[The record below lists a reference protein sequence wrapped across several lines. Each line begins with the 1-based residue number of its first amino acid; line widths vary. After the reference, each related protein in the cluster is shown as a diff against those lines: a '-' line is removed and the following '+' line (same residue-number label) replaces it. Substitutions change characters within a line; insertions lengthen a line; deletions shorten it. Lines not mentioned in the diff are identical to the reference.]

1 MIEFALVVAGA
12 TLIAGIVGAWA
23 LRLLKTVSG
32 RLVGLALLAGV
43 LPVGA
48 VLLSGVVMFHM
59 GADVVILAVAAAS
72 STVAIGAALL
82 VTRSISS
89 PLRDLQRS
97 VRLMARGDFTARVR
111 TEAPPAELAEVAS
124 AFNEMAARLGRLF
137 DARRELVAWASH
149 DLRTPLTALQST
161 LEAIEDG
168 LVEPNHYLPAMRQ
181 NVRTLR
187 RLVDDLFELAQIDA
201 GAVTLDLEDV
211 QVGPVVEACVDG
223 LRSEARSREVT
234 LATSVE
240 DALPEVR
247 IAPDKVERVLM
258 NVLTNALRFTPAR
271 GSVSVSVER
280 RNGEVVIAV
289 DDSGRGIAVGSERR
303 VFDRFWRADPARS
316 PGHDGA
322 GLGLA
327 IAKGLVEAHGGR
339 IWAEGRSGGG
349 TRVAFTLPPSGHMRL
364 SPVSVRRA

>member
-12 TLIAGIVGAWA
+12 TLVAGIIGAWA
-23 LRLLKTVSG
+23 LRLLKTVSS
-32 RLVGLALLAGV
+32 RLVGLALLGGS
-43 LPVGA
+43 LPVAA
-48 VLLSGVVMFHM
+48 VLLSGVAMFHM

-97 VRLMARGDFTARVR
+97 ARLMAAGDFTARVH
-111 TEAPPAELAEVAS
+111 TEAAPTELAELAG

-149 DLRTPLTALQST
+149 DLRTPLTALHSA

-168 LVEPNHYLPAMRQ
+168 VVEPGHYLQAMRQ

-187 RLVDDLFELAQIDA
+187 RLVDDLFELTQIDA
-201 GAVTLDLEDV
+201 GAVTLDLKDV
-211 QVGPVVEACVDG
+211 QVGPVVKACVDA
-223 LRSEARSREVT
+223 LRSEAQSRRIR
-234 LATSVE
+234 LALGVPDS
-240 DALPEVR
+240 LPDVR
-247 IAPDKVERVLM
+247 MAPDKVERVLM
-258 NVLTNALRFTPAR
+258 NVLTNAFRFTPVQ
-271 GSVSVSVER
+271 GSVSVSAER

-289 DDSGRGIAVGSERR
+289 DDSGRGIAAGNEQRM
-303 VFDRFWRADPARS
+303 FDRFWRGDPARS
-316 PGHDGA
+316 PGRDGA

-339 IWAEGRSGGG
+339 IWAENRAGGG
-349 TRVAFTLPPSGHMRL
+349 ARVAFTLPVSDRRMGATPSRG
-364 SPVSVRRA
+364 